1 MESFR
6 IKLVEAMDIPQE
18 YEAEF
23 LGDLAN
29 KLDLKPLTG
38 RIFTERLSRDRLDAD
53 WSDIAKSCPPMT
65 PDQARKDAWSR
76 EILPKLRDW
85 DFDYERGSK
94 QLWRRA
100 RQWLVENQFEPWLW
114 ERLKGTAQPTQQMG
128 IKDPRHLSHLG
139 MLPAENYLLEVPLNH
154 EVIFEIQLFQP
165 AHLTLLERE
174 PNGTVVCLCPSP
186 FARKSQFSQQQNR
199 VILPQPNSPR
209 QVFTPNEKGTEQL
222 LAVLT
227 RESPGFDWLEQSRQ
241 GAMQLQASHLQEM
254 FEYVTKTT
262 DTDRARLL
270 YTEYE
275 VV

>member
-23 LGDLAN
+23 LEYLAD

-38 RIFTERLSRDRLDAD
+38 RIFIERLSRDRLDDD
-53 WSDIAKSCPPMT
+53 WSQIAESCPPMT
-65 PDQARKDAWSR
+65 PDKARKDAWSR
-76 EILPKLRDW
+76 EILPKLREW
-85 DFDYERGSK
+85 GFNYENGSK
-94 QLWRRA
+94 QLWRLA
-100 RQWLVENQFEPWLW
+100 HQWLVEKQSGPWLW
-114 ERLKGTAQPTQQMG
+114 EKLTKTAQRTQQMG
-128 IKDPRHLSHLG
+128 IKDPRHVSHLG
-139 MLPAENYLLEVPLNH
+139 MLPTEDYLLEVPLNH

-209 QVFTPNEKGTEQL
+209 KVFKPNKKGTEQL

-241 GAMQLQASHLQEM
+241 GAIQLQASHLQEM
-254 FEYVTKTT
+254 LDYVTKTT
-262 DTDRARLL
+262 NTDRARLL